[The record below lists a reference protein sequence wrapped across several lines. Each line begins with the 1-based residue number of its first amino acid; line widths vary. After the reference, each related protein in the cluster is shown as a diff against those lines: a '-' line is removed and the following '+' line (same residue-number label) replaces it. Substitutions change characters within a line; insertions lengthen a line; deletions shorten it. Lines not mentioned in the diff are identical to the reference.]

1 MKIRMLTAATIKC
14 GAALSRE
21 QLRNLVVFLLGNSK
35 SFELRG

>member
-1 MKIRMLTAATIKC
+1 MKIPMLTAATIKC
-14 GAALSRE
+14 GAASLRE